1 MLSDMSTVV
10 TLAVFAPIVGAAIVG
25 GFGRRLGN
33 IPSQAITTGLLFLA
47 CALSWFTFIQH
58 TWGGMEDFTVTVLPF
73 INIGTFHS
81 AWSIRIAPA

>member
-47 CALSWFTFIQH
+47 CALSWFT
-58 TWGGMEDFTVTVLPF
+58 
-73 INIGTFHS
+73 
-81 AWSIRIAPA
+81 SIAGAI